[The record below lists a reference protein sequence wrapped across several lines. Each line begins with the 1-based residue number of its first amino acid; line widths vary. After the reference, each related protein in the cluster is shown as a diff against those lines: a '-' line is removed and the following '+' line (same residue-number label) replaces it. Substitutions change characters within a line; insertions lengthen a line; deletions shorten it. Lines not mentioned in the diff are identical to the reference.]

1 MSGESR
7 MNDSLKNLGY
17 EIEIRYWSIA
27 SQVIVRQ
34 GIFFKKRFDDSSFK
48 RRWKYSFRERKVYDI
63 GWLVG

>member
-27 SQVIVRQ
+27 SQVITRQ
-34 GIFFKKRFDDSSFK
+34 GIFFKKWFDDGSFK
-48 RRWKYSFRERKVYDI
+48 R
-63 GWLVG
+63 

>member
-27 SQVIVRQ
+27 SQVIMRQ
-34 GIFFKKRFDDSSFK
+34 GIFFKQWFDDGSFK
-48 RRWKYSFRERKVYDI
+48 RRWIFLQRAK
-63 GWLVG
+63 GL